1 MKHVLDNMIWQA
13 IRTGNST
20 LARLAGD
27 VGAYHPEIAPFAAMQ
42 NTSPEAFDRLHT
54 FLEPGRKVAISY
66 FEKPV
71 LPAAR
76 WTWVKEMD
84 CCQMIHEAM
93 DLVQPG
99 PEAPLIVPLDTAH
112 VPQMLE
118 LTRLTRPGPFHPE
131 TIRFGNYFGIFSGDQ
146 LVAMA
151 GQRMHPVP
159 YLEVSA
165 VCTHPDH
172 RGRGYAR
179 ILMLKVMEGIRRQGY
194 IPFLHVLASNSSA
207 IGLYESLGFRTR
219 TRIHISMIRR
229 N

>member
-1 MKHVLDNMIWQA
+1 MNHVLDNMIWQA
-13 IRTGNST
+13 ISTGNRS
-20 LARLAGD
+20 LSSVSGD
-27 VGAYHPEIAPFAAMQ
+27 VGAFHPDIAPFAALQ
-42 NTSPEAFDRLHT
+42 NSGPEALDRLHD

-71 LPAAR
+71 LPPER
-76 WTWVKEMD
+76 WTWVREMD
-84 CCQMIHEAM
+84 CCQMVHE
-93 DLVQPG
+93 PG
-99 PEAPLIVPLDTAH
+99 KLLSAEPDHSGIVPLGTAD

-118 LTRLTRPGPFHPE
+118 LTRLTKPGPFLSE

-146 LVAMA
+146 LVAMS

-179 ILMLKVMEGIRRQGY
+179 ALMLKVMDGIRQQGY
-194 IPFLHVLASNSSA
+194 IPFLHVLAENKTA
-207 IGLYESLGFRTR
+207 IALYESIGFRTR
-219 TRIHISMIRR
+219 TRIWISMIRR